1 MPHLPKTHEDNQ
13 NGICGICMT
22 KPKHQLRNISATCLE
37 EIRKLVFA
45 DYHKSQEECGADWT
59 WLPHKMCASCHRS
72 LAKAWSNEK
81 KRQEEGLDAVP
92 LHGHISH
99 VDYLELKPPT
109 RISNIFPL
117 CRCSLCEIGRM
128 KNKEYEKHVATV
140 KEPRGRPVELTP
152 EKDPQPMLICDKCFT
167 EVGVGKSHNKDLCK
181 AATRRM
187 NVVQAISE
195 SGDRTRRQILT
206 EGLQQV
212 MDEEGCLGKGDTV
225 TLPRVHDPPLTIIAE
240 RGLDPERTIVQIG
253 LDDGQGLIKVMMTIK
268 TLEDDQHLVPMDK
281 KRRSSYSDYAP
292 LKFKDS
298 GVQKLMLLAV
308 APVCE
313 KYENLTYIMHGE
325 ARPQWV

>member
-1 MPHLPKTHEDNQ
+1 
-13 NGICGICMT
+13 
-22 KPKHQLRNISATCLE
+22 
-37 EIRKLVFA
+37 
-45 DYHKSQEECGADWT
+45 
-59 WLPHKMCASCHRS
+59 
-72 LAKAWSNEK
+72 
-81 KRQEEGLDAVP
+81 
-92 LHGHISH
+92 
-99 VDYLELKPPT
+99 
-109 RISNIFPL
+109 
-117 CRCSLCEIGRM
+117 
-128 KNKEYEKHVATV
+128 
-140 KEPRGRPVELTP
+140 
-152 EKDPQPMLICDKCFT
+152 MLICDKCFT

-206 EGLQQV
+206 EGLQEV

-225 TLPRVHDPPLTIIAE
+225 TLPRVHGPPLTMTRGAIHPKPQVKFPHGSLLDLQKTQGITDKGMKGFCQWLRVHTGRDSVDPYFREAMQERNHAFENFFRHEKVRFMEYYTPDAEGPAFGEDGSRKKKPQKQLRPVEKSLAYCTDVNAFVTEIIAE

-268 TLEDDQHLVPMDK
+268 TLEDDQHLVLMDK